1 MAELDAQQ
9 GLADTYS
16 GMEDFQG
23 VGMQLDQQIDNLGKG
38 LAQGQ
43 QQIREQIAQINPNQ
57 PQTGLQSQNVLNIV
71 N

>member
-1 MAELDAQQ
+1 MPSR
-9 GLADTYS
+9 LADTYS

-43 QQIREQIAQINPNQ
+43 QQMRADRTNKP
-57 PQTGLQSQNVLNIV
+57 
-71 N
+71 